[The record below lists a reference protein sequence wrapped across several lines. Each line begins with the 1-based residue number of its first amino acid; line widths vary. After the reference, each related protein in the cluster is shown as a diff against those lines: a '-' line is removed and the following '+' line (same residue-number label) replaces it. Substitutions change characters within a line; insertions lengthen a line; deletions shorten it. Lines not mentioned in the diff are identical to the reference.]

1 MRVEAVAG
9 KKKASVATMVRGYSI
24 ALLSVALSLAITLLV
39 QHLFPYPFLFLFFG
53 AVMVSAWF
61 GGVGA
66 GLFAVLISTLVV
78 AYFFV
83 PPFYSWQINATAETY
98 FVAFIACALVASWV
112 SSAKKKS
119 EEELRDARDQLE
131 IRVSERSA
139 ALMHTQNELAHLS
152 RALSMGEL
160 TASLAHEINQPLTAV
175 VANGHACLEWLSA
188 NPPNFG
194 KARQSVEHIIQD
206 GTRAGE
212 IVTRTRALYR
222 KEPPIKDWVDVNEI
236 IQELTVFLRPE
247 ATNRQVTI
255 SSELTP
261 KLPKVKADRIQ
272 LQQVLLNLLSNG
284 MEAMNST
291 SAADKIIIIRSQ
303 KHDPNE
309 VLISVEDHGA
319 GVNPDIAE
327 KIFDPF
333 FTTKPHGI
341 GMGLSIS
348 RSIIEAHEGRLWVA
362 PASSGGAIF
371 EFSLPVQLKGKN
383 G

>member
-1 MRVEAVAG
+1 MSKAPAE
-9 KKKASVATMVRGYSI
+9 KKKKSILATVRGYSI
-24 ALLSVALSLAITLLV
+24 ALLSVGLSLVITFLV
-39 QHLFPYPFLFLFFG
+39 QHFFPYPFLFLFFG

-83 PPFYSWQINATAETY
+83 PPFYSWQISATAETY
-98 FVAFIACALVASWV
+98 FVAFVACALVASWV

-139 ALMHTQNELAHLS
+139 ALMRTQNELAHLS

-247 ATNRQVTI
+247 AANRQVTI
-255 SSELTP
+255 SFELVP
-261 KLPKVKADRIQ
+261 KLPKVRADRIQ
-272 LQQVLLNLLSNG
+272 LQQVLLNLLR
-284 MEAMNST
+284 NSMDAV
-291 SAADKIIIIRSQ
+291 SAALTLDKTITIRSQ
-303 KHDPNE
+303 KQESNE
-309 VLISVEDHGA
+309 ILISVEDHGA
-319 GVNPDIAE
+319 GVDSDIAD

-333 FTTKPHGI
+333 FTTKPQGI

-348 RSIIEAHEGRLWVA
+348 RSIIEAHEGRLWVE
-362 PASSGGAIF
+362 PVSTGGAVF
-371 EFSLPVQLKGKN
+371 QFSLPVYVKDTN